1 MTYKKF
7 SVTHQNNTPIY
18 EVAQF
23 YLNQIRASGTK
34 HLYFH
39 PLKKSPQAMANKF
52 RLAVLKFLTS
62 NDCYQAYTDN
72 GELKLA
78 TEAVL
83 QAGYIIHEVPAE
95 DYDRKLYLTDV
106 KAEAAQIDLLQAA

>member
-52 RLAVLKFLTS
+52 RLAVLKFLTT
-62 NDCYQAYTDN
+62 NDCYQAHTDKR
-72 GELKLA
+72 ELELA

-83 QAGYIIHEVPAE
+83 QAGYIIHEVPTE
-95 DYDRKLYLTDV
+95 DYDRKLYLADI
-106 KAEAAQIDLLQAA
+106 KAEAVQIDLLQAA